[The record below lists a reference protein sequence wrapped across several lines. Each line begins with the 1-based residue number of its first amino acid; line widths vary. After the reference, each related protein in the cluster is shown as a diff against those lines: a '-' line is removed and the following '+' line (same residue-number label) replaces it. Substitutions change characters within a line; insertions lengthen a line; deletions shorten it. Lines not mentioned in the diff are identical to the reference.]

1 MRVFFGVMG
10 DDAYDLDQFTVSLI
24 LSVINLMID
33 YYFL

>member
-1 MRVFFGVMG
+1 MRVFFGVMD